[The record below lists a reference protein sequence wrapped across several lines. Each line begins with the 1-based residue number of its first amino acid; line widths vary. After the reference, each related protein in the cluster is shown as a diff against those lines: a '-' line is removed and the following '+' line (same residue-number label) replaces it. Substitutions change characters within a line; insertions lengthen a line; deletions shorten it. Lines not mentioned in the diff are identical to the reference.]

1 MFVHAA
7 SKSVIGPSPRYPRS
21 VNNPHHPSN
30 FRDALNAKNTAPLIL
45 DGGLGTH
52 LADRGNDVTGELWSA
67 QILKARPEEVRAA
80 HEDFFTAGAQLAT
93 TSSYQVSFDG
103 LASVNGSTDA
113 AVTAAEVEDLLRTS
127 VSLAREAAQSVAG
140 SPARWVAA
148 SVGPYGAGPGAGT
161 EYDGAYGLTVDELA
175 DWHRERLRILAD
187 AGADAVIFETV
198 PNLNEV
204 KALALLAAQLQIPAL
219 LSLTVRASADGQQVV
234 LGDGSE
240 LAAAA
245 RIVHG
250 SGAFAA
256 LGVNC
261 TAVPNALKALRV
273 LGQETDLP
281 LLAYP
286 NSGEIW
292 DRDARRWIPGTAGAD
307 LPHSVPELIAAGA
320 RLIGGCCRVGPEQ
333 ITRVK
338 NEVQRCQH

>member
-7 SKSVIGPSPRYPRS
+7 SKSVIGPPPRYPRS

-30 FRDALNAKNTAPLIL
+30 FTDALNARNTAPLIL

-103 LASVNGSTDA
+103 LSRVNGSTDA
-113 AVTAAEVEDLLRTS
+113 AATAAEVADLLRTS
-127 VSLAREAAQSVAG
+127 VRLAREAAQPQTQSE
-140 SPARWVAA
+140 ARWVAA
-148 SVGPYGAGPGAGT
+148 SVGPYGAGPGTGT

-175 DWHRERLRILAD
+175 DWHRERFLILAD
-187 AGADAVIFETV
+187 AGADAVLCETV
-198 PNLNEV
+198 PSLPEV
-204 KALALLAAQLQIPAL
+204 KALASLAAQLQIPVL
-219 LSLTVRASADGQQVV
+219 LSLTVRSSADGLAVV
-234 LGDGSE
+234 LGDGSDLRE
-240 LAAAA
+240 AA
-245 RIVHG
+245 RIVHA

-261 TAVPNALKALRV
+261 CPVPQAVDALKL
-273 LGQETDLP
+273 LNQETDLP
-281 LLAYP
+281 LMAYP

-292 DRDARRWIPGTAGAD
+292 DRGARRWIPGTAGAD

-320 RLIGGCCRVGPEQ
+320 RLIGGCCRVSPEQ

-338 NEVQRCQH
+338 NEVQRCQR